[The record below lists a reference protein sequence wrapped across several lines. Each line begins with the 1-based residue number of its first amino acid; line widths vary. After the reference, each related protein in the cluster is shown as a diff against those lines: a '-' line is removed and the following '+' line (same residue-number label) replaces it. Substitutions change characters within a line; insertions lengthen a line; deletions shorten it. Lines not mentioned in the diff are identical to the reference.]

1 MDSEK
6 VSAAIEALR
15 RGRMI
20 VLTDDEDRENEGDLA
35 MAAEFVTPE
44 AVNFMRLHTGGVICL
59 AMNNERADRLGLP
72 LMVPVNTSARQT
84 PYTVSIDARR
94 DITTGISS
102 ADRAKT
108 IVVAADATTRPEDL
122 ARPGH
127 VFPLRAHDGG
137 VLVRTGHTEGVVDL
151 CRAAGLSPMG
161 VISEIM
167 NDDGTM
173 ARGDDL
179 RKFAEHHGLVMTSIA
194 DLIRY
199 RLAHERLVHRD
210 SEAKLPLEQGDG
222 FTVISYRSDIDTN
235 VHLAIVKGDVGGD
248 EPTLVRV
255 HSECM
260 TGDVFGSR
268 RCDCGSQLDQAL
280 SMIAEEGRGV
290 LLYIRQEGR
299 GIGLHNKIRAYA
311 LQDQG
316 LDTVDAN
323 QRLGF
328 RPDLRE
334 YGIGAQILVDL
345 GIRRMRLLTN
355 NPRKIVGLNGYG
367 LEVVERVPIEVN
379 PSRHNEFYL
388 RTKRERL
395 GHLLEKV

>member
-1 MDSEK
+1 MDSEN
-6 VSAAIEALR
+6 VAAAIAALR
-15 RGRMI
+15 QGRMI

-35 MAAEFVTPE
+35 MAAEFATAE
-44 AVNFMRLHTGGVICL
+44 AINFMRLHTGGVICL
-59 AMNNERADRLGLP
+59 AMKNDRADQLGLP
-72 LMVPVNTSARQT
+72 LMVPVNTSVRQT
-84 PYTVSIDARR
+84 PFTISIDSRLE
-94 DITTGISS
+94 ITTGISS

-108 IVVAADATTRPEDL
+108 ISVAAAATTRPEDL

-127 VFPLRAHDGG
+127 IFPLRAHDGG
-137 VLVRTGHTEGVVDL
+137 VLVRTGHTEGIVDM
-151 CRAAGLSPMG
+151 CRAARLTPMG

-179 RKFAEHHGLVMTSIA
+179 RRFSEHHGLVMTSIA
-194 DLIRY
+194 ELIRY
-199 RLAHERLVHRD
+199 RLSHERLVHRD

-222 FTVISYRSDIDTN
+222 FTVISYRNDIDTN
-235 VHLAIVKGDVGGD
+235 VHLALVKGDVGGD
-248 EPTLVRV
+248 EPPLVRV

-280 SMIAEEGRGV
+280 SMIADEGRGV

-316 LDTVDAN
+316 LDTVEAN

-367 LEVVERVPIEVN
+367 LEVVERVPIEVD